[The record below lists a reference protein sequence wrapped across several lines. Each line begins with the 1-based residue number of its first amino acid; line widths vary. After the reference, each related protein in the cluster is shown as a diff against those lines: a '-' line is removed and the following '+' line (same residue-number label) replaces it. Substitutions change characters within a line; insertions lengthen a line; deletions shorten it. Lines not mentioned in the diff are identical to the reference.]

1 MQTGEA
7 MTTHEIMTVEEV
19 AEYLRVSISHVQKQ
33 ARLGNMPAFKMGYLW
48 RFRRSELDMW
58 SVSGLSS
65 RAEVEQ

>member
-33 ARLGNMPAFKMGYLW
+33 ARLGNIPGAQKVGYLW
-48 RFRRSELDMW
+48 RFKRTALDAAFA
-58 SVSGLSS
+58 VSS
-65 RAEVEQ
+65 RAEVKQ